1 MISHHQRATLT
12 YDQLDN
18 DSDSLA
24 RGLANQGVK
33 KGDRVAVSLGNN
45 LENAT
50 VTYALFKLGA
60 ILVPLNPAFNAPQVL
75 SGLNHLAASHLLIGA
90 ETNLPY
96 KAPKSNLPLLKALVP
111 DLSASKLVSEAVPS
125 LKGITLVNNSA
136 GRINTAEYKST
147 VSYENVIE
155 DGNCAM
161 GLDHVDLHPDEI
173 VNIQFTSGTTSTPK
187 AACLSHR
194 SILNNGKSI
203 GDRMIL
209 TEKDIVVCPPPLF
222 HCFGSILGCT
232 YTPRLKISEDV
243 FLPHH

>member
-12 YDQLDN
+12 YEQLNN

-24 RGLANQGVK
+24 RGLAKQGVK
-33 KGDRVAVSLGNN
+33 KGDRVAVSLGSN

-96 KAPKSNLPLLKALVP
+96 KAPRSNLPLLNALVP
-111 DLSASKLVSEAVPS
+111 DLYASKLVSEVVPS
-125 LKGITLVNNSA
+125 LKGVTLVNNSG
-136 GRINTAEYKST
+136 GRINTTDYRST
-147 VSYENVIE
+147 ISYEDLIE
-155 DGNCAM
+155 DGNNAT
-161 GLDHVDLHPDEI
+161 GLDPIELHPDEI
-173 VNIQFTSGTTSTPK
+173 ANIQFTSGTTSTPK

-203 GDRMIL
+203 GDRMLL

-232 YTPRLKISEDV
+232 YTPPV
-243 FLPHH
+243 